1 MKYFEV
7 PPLPYS
13 YDFLEPV
20 IDCTSLE
27 VQYEKFHK
35 AYTNKLNHAL
45 EHHPDLRY
53 GHIDCLL
60 GALSHVPKEIRQD
73 VRQYGGAY
81 KNYNLFW
88 DILTKPNTSKYEGPI
103 AEAINKTFGSYEA
116 FQTALT
122 EAAMAHFGSGW
133 AWLVINPNN
142 TLAITTTNNEDNP
155 IMEMQTAILGINLW
169 EHAYYGLYQ
178 DRRLEYIRN
187 FFTIINWDKVN
198 QLYDTTLKNPTRFG
212 HE

>member
-7 PPLPYS
+7 PLLPYS

-81 KNYNLFW
+81 KN
-88 DILTKPNTSKYEGPI
+88 
-103 AEAINKTFGSYEA
+103 
-116 FQTALT
+116 
-122 EAAMAHFGSGW
+122 
-133 AWLVINPNN
+133 
-142 TLAITTTNNEDNP
+142 
-155 IMEMQTAILGINLW
+155 
-169 EHAYYGLYQ
+169 
-178 DRRLEYIRN
+178 
-187 FFTIINWDKVN
+187 
-198 QLYDTTLKNPTRFG
+198 
-212 HE
+212 